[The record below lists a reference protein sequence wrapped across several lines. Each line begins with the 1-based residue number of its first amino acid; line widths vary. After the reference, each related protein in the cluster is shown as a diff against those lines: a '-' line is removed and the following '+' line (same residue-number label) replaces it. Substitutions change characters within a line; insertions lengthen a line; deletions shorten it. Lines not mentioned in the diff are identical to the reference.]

1 MLTDDIRLERIER
14 EYQTVRGTQDQ
25 LMDRM
30 NGTGDVL
37 QSLFDQVAANARLIE
52 ANQEASRQ
60 ATEANRKA
68 IEANRK
74 AIEANR
80 KAIEANREEIVLL
93 RQAVAENSQ
102 MLMDIMDHLQVPK
115 RRTGFL
121 KTDDSPS

>member
-1 MLTDDIRLERIER
+1 MLTDDIRLGRIEQ

-52 ANQEASRQ
+52 ANRDASRQ

-68 IEANRK
+68 IEELRDEVLANRR
-74 AIEANR
+74 AI
-80 KAIEANREEIVLL
+80 
-93 RQAVAENSQ
+93 AENSQ
-102 MLMDIMDHLQVPK
+102 MLADIMDHLQVPK

>member
-1 MLTDDIRLERIER
+1 MLTDDIRLGRIER

-52 ANQEASRQ
+52 ANRDASQQ

-74 AIEANR
+74 AIET
-80 KAIEANREEIVLL
+80 NREEIVLL

-102 MLMDIMDHLQVPK
+102 MLIDIMDHLQVPK

>member
-14 EYQTVRGTQDQ
+14 EYQTMRGTQDQ

-37 QSLFDQVAANARLIE
+37 QSLFDQVAANARAIE
-52 ANQEASRQ
+52 ANAQ
-60 ATEANRKA
+60 AIEGNAQAIEGNRKA
-68 IEANRK
+68 IEDLRDEVLANRR
-74 AIEANR
+74 AI
-80 KAIEANREEIVLL
+80 
-93 RQAVAENSQ
+93 AENSQ
-102 MLMDIMDHLQVPK
+102 MLADIMDHLQVPK

>member
-1 MLTDDIRLERIER
+1 MLTDDIRLGRIEN
-14 EYQTVRGTQDQ
+14 EYKTVRGTQDQ

-30 NGTGDVL
+30 NGIGEFM
-37 QSLFDQVAANARLIE
+37 QSLVDQLAANARLIE
-52 ANQEASRQ
+52 ANREASRQ
-60 ATEANRKA
+60 EAEANRKE

-74 AIEANR
+74 G
-80 KAIEANREEIVLL
+80 IEANREEIVLL

-121 KTDDSPS
+121 KTDDSPR